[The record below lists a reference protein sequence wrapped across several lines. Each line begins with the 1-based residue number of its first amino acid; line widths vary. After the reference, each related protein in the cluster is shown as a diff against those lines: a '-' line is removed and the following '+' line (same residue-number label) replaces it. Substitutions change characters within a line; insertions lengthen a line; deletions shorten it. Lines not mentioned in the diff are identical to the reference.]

1 MKKFI
6 KWLDNYWYHYK
17 WPTIIIA
24 FFVTVGIICTVQMI
38 NKDEYDVYAVYSGG
52 KYFTVDEQKTL
63 EEAFSYVIDD
73 YDGNDEKKV
82 CLKKIVVLTAEELKQ
97 KQAEANAENENLAF
111 NFESRTDAI
120 EQLSM
125 EMMTGQS
132 YVCFFS
138 EGMYEQMKDKDRFV
152 PLNDVF
158 ETVPETAVDEY
169 AVRLSD
175 TEFGKYFKDATSVMG
190 EDTVVCLR
198 RISVQDAGSDKKT
211 AEYENHSDFFKRLIE
226 FRLG

>member
-1 MKKFI
+1 MKRFI

-17 WPTIIIA
+17 WPTIIVS
-24 FFVTVGIICTVQMI
+24 FFLVVGVICTVQMLQ
-38 NKDEYDVYAVYSGG
+38 KEDYDVYAVYSGG
-52 KYFTVDEQKTL
+52 KYFTADEQKAI
-63 EEAFSYVIDD
+63 ENAFSYVIDD
-73 YDGNDEKKV
+73 YDGSGEKNV
-82 CLKKIVVLTAEELKQ
+82 CLTRIVVLTEEELKQ
-97 KQAEANAENENLAF
+97 KQEEAHAEDENLAY

-152 PLNDVF
+152 PLADVF
-158 ETVPETAVDEY
+158 DSVLDISLDEY
-169 AVRLSD
+169 AVRLAE
-175 TEFGKYFKDATSVMG
+175 TEFGSYFSGALSAMG

-211 AEYENHSDFFKRLIE
+211 AEYENHTDFFKRLIE
-226 FRLG
+226 FKVK